1 LTHMSLESKKP
12 RIFITGHT
20 RGIGK
25 AVFDLYKSKDYL
37 CYGISKSTG
46 LDIDKDCDVIVQ
58 QMSNFKYIVL
68 NAYDKDSQLRM
79 LKSIIERYKNEPKK
93 IAVITS
99 TSGTRAGMDSSLKH
113 QEYNWY
119 CKNKKALIEYIEKAQ
134 QDLFDK
140 PIQIY
145 DVCPDTVQTDMSEGL
160 WEEYPK
166 LDANEVAECVDMCF
180 TKSYN
185 INKIVLQKYA
195 N

>member
-1 LTHMSLESKKP
+1 MSLESKKP

-25 AVFDLYKSKDYL
+25 AIFDLYKDKNYY
-37 CYGISKSTG
+37 CYGVSKSTG
-46 LDIDKDCDVIVQ
+46 MDVDKDCDLIVQ
-58 QMSNFKYIVL
+58 QMANFDYIVL
-68 NAYDKDSQLRM
+68 NAYEKDSQLRM
-79 LKSIIERYKNEPKK
+79 LQMIVERYQNDPKK

-99 TSGTRAGMDSSLKH
+99 TSGTPAGMDSSLKQ

-119 CKNKKALIEYIEKAQ
+119 CKNKKSLIEYIGKIQ
-134 QDLFDK
+134 QDLYEK

-145 DVCPDTVQTDMSEGL
+145 DVCPDTVQTDMSKGL

-166 LDANEVAECVDMCF
+166 LHAQEVAECVDMCF
-180 TKSYN
+180 TKPYN

-195 N
+195 S

>member
-1 LTHMSLESKKP
+1 MSLESKKP

-79 LKSIIERYKNEPKK
+79 LKAIIERYKNEPKK